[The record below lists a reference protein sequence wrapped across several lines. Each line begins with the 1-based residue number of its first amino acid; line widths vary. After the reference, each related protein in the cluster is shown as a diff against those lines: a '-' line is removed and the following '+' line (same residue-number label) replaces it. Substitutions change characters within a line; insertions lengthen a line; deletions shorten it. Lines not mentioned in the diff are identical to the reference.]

1 MGDQRK
7 ARENGKSPKIRT
19 NGKFRE
25 RARKNGKLKGKR
37 ENMGHKNWKMRESEN
52 EWEVEG
58 KPEKIGC

>member
-1 MGDQRK
+1 MESSE
-7 ARENGKSPKIRT
+7 REQ
-19 NGKFRE
+19 E
-25 RARKNGKLKGKR
+25 KNGKLKGKR